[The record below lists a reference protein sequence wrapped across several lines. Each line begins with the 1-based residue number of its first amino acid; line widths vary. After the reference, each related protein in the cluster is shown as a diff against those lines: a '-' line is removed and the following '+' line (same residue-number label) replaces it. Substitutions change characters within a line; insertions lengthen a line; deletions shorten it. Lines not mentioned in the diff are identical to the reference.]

1 MTIFSHSFDD
11 PTKEE
16 REILERFFK
25 GFDYRGAGYTYIANY
40 IWRTTYCL
48 CWEEIEGYI
57 CMAGADCIS
66 ETTDAVIAMP
76 LTENG
81 TYDRDRLRRAVL
93 ECKRRFEERKLP
105 FTITLIPEHMVP
117 FLEEAFP
124 GELSFTHEENDDE
137 YVYLKEKLIDLPGRA
152 LHKKKNHL
160 NYFLRSFEYEAKP
173 VTSDMKDE
181 IFALTKK
188 LYAGSETDEDERESL
203 ICESE
208 AIEQIMDFV
217 DEENVY
223 STAIYI
229 NGELQ
234 AFAIGERLSEDTAV
248 EHFEKAND
256 EFRGLY
262 QLVCREF
269 CRTLPEEVIYVNRE
283 EDMGL
288 PNLRKA
294 KEALRPERMEKKYN
308 ACFKQA

>member
-1 MTIFSHSFDD
+1 MTIFSHSFDNPD
-11 PTKEE
+11 KEE

-66 ETTDAVIAMP
+66 EPTDAVIAMP
-76 LTENG
+76 LTEDG
-81 TYDRDRLRRAVL
+81 TYDKERLRRAVL

-105 FTITLIPEHMVP
+105 FTITLIPEHMVQ

-124 GELSFTHEENDDE
+124 GELLFTHEENDDE
-137 YVYLKEKLIDLPGRA
+137 YVYLKDKLIDLPGRA

-160 NYFLRSFEYEAKP
+160 NYFLRSFDYEAKP
-173 VTSDMKDE
+173 ITSEMKDE

-188 LYAGSETDEDERESL
+188 LYSWAETDEDEHESL

-208 AIEQIMDFV
+208 AIEQIMNLIEDK
-217 DEENVY
+217 NVY
-223 STAIYI
+223 SVAIYI
-229 NGELQ
+229 KGELQ

-269 CRTLPEEVIYVNRE
+269 CRALPEEVVYVNRE

-288 PNLRKA
+288 QNLRKA

-308 ACFKQA
+308 ACFRQA